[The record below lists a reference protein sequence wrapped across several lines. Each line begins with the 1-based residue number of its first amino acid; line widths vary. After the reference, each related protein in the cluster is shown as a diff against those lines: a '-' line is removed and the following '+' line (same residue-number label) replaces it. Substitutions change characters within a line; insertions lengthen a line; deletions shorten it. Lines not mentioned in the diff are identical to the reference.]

1 MVVVGKG
8 GRLGCH
14 PERSEGSARMRPSA
28 MYVYILS
35 SRTRRLYV
43 GVTSD
48 LIRRVW
54 QHRDG
59 TIRGFTRKYSV
70 NRLVYFE
77 PSDQPMLAIRR
88 EKEIKTWARVKKLAL
103 VESMN
108 PGWVDYS
115 EHWFV
120 SARQADP
127 SLRSG

>member
-1 MVVVGKG
+1 
-8 GRLGCH
+8 
-14 PERSEGSARMRPSA
+14 MRPSA
-28 MYVYILS
+28 VYVYILS

-88 EKEIKTWARVKKLAL
+88 EKQIKTWARVKKLAL